1 MGQVG
6 DGNTAVLQSAVA
18 EVARRFDMKWDIFYD
33 SKIKRVAVFVSKM
46 DHCLWDLLIRHQA
59 GKSCTVSATI
69 LLIQRP

>member
-1 MGQVG
+1 VG
-6 DGNTAVLQSAVA
+6 NGNTAVLESAVA

-59 GKSCTVSATI
+59 GKSCAASANI
-69 LLIQRP
+69 LLLKQP